1 MTDEDTITFTD
12 RATANDHET
21 IVSFDKALVAP
32 DLKDCAMIDVTLQ
45 DGTAR
50 RLIMA
55 LQALPSLQNLIDQL
69 ALGESGVAVSEPNG
83 PERSGVAAAAGAG
96 EATD

>member
-1 MTDEDTITFTD
+1 MTDEDTAAAYT
-12 RATANDHET
+12 HET

-55 LQALPSLQNLIDQL
+55 LLALPSLQNLIDQL
-69 ALGESGVAVSEPNG
+69 ALGESGVAASAPNG
-83 PERSGVAAAAGAG
+83 PQRPGVAAAAGAG
-96 EATD
+96 AAID